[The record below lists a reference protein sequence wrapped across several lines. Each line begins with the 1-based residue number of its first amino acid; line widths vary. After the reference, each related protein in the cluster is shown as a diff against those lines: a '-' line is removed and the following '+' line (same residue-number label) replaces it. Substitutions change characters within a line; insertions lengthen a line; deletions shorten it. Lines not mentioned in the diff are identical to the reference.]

1 MENGS
6 ELECIVCKKCI
17 KSFVIFF
24 AVFIFIVSYSA
35 TVVSAEESGCVSC
48 HTSMKKILQITRDIE
63 ASKPKVEKPTESK
76 GEG

>member
-1 MENGS
+1 MRNV
-6 ELECIVCKKCI
+6 LKPL
-17 KSFVIFF
+17 VIFG
-24 AVFIFIVSYSA
+24 AVFIFILSYSA

-48 HTSMKKILQITRDIE
+48 HTSMKKLLQITRDIE